1 MEDRSLE
8 AQSKVCALSFNP
20 QGCQNK
26 MAVVKIF
33 LTAAMLISPH
43 QGAPVPLQEIY
54 SLHPTACH
62 SSNSWP
68 QGLCC
73 LPLLVTSGC
82 TIHHVLSTCAQGT
95 HGMVTTSLALTRHSP
110 DRSQSL
116 SHFKHQTFSFAFCL
130 FVLLLL
136 FVCLFVYT
144 GAHTCGG
151 IHIEVGEQHR
161 VLSSLLLPC
170 VSWDQVIRLGSSVYP
185 VSIPQSLC
193 KIHNA

>member
-1 MEDRSLE
+1 M
-8 AQSKVCALSFNP
+8 CALSFNP

-95 HGMVTTSLALTRHSP
+95 HGLVTTSLALTRHSP
-110 DRSQSL
+110 DHPAL
-116 SHFKHQTFSFAFCL
+116 AL
-130 FVLLLL
+130 
-136 FVCLFVYT
+136 
-144 GAHTCGG
+144 
-151 IHIEVGEQHR
+151 HR
-161 VLSSLLLPC
+161 VFNKCL
-170 VSWDQVIRLGSSVYP
+170 IATIKERLGKTEDFCSGTWDHALG
-185 VSIPQSLC
+185 Q
-193 KIHNA
+193 